1 MTTTSL
7 NHPITDAPIASQT
20 AMVPRQVALVGLTL
34 TVAAVEFSIAI
45 SEMFLGLALVGWVVT
60 LIIERRR
67 PNAPSW
73 MLPLVFYA
81 AWTIVSALLSPD
93 PATSLADC
101 KQLILLL
108 LIPLTYDVVDEDSAL
123 LLTTIVL
130 TAAAFSALIGIS
142 QYSILHYDNLGQR
155 VRSTLGLYMTFSG
168 LMMLALTLALAR
180 VLFMTRS
187 RIWPALVMPALSVV
201 LALSFTRNA
210 WLGAWAAVG
219 LLLVM
224 RDIRLMAV
232 LPLLATLFIASAP
245 APVLQRF
252 YSLFDPGDI
261 TITDRFAMQRAGIQ
275 IVAAYPVFGVGPN
288 MIERVYPQ
296 FRDSAAVDT
305 TVSHLHNVPLQI
317 AAERGLPALVLWLWF
332 VVAVV
337 AGAVAQFRR
346 APRDGPLRFLSAAA
360 LGCAVAMFTA
370 GMTEH
375 NFGDSEFQI
384 LFLVLVTLPFAVAR
398 TRSAG

>member
-7 NHPITDAPIASQT
+7 NHAIADAPIESQA
-20 AMVPRQVALVGLTL
+20 AMLPRQVALVGLAL

-45 SEMFLGLALVGWVVT
+45 SEMFLGLALAGWAVT

-67 PNAPSW
+67 PLAPSW
-73 MLPLVFYA
+73 MMPLLLYA
-81 AWTIVSALLSPD
+81 VWTMVSAVLSPD
-93 PATSLADC
+93 PATSFADC

-108 LIPLTYDVVDEDSAL
+108 LVPLTYDVVDEDSAL
-123 LLTTIVL
+123 MLTTIVL
-130 TAAAFSALIGIS
+130 AAAAFSALIGIS

-187 RIWPALVMPALSVV
+187 RIWPALVIPALSVV
-201 LALSFTRNA
+201 LALSLTRNA
-210 WLGAWAAVG
+210 WLGACAAVA

-224 RDIRLMAV
+224 RDIRLTAV
-232 LPLLATLFIASAP
+232 LPVIAALFFASAP

-252 YSLFDPGDI
+252 YSVFDLGDI
-261 TITDRFAMQRAGIQ
+261 TISDRFAMQRAGAE
-275 IVAAYPVFGVGPN
+275 IVKAHPIFGVGPN

-296 FRDSAAVDT
+296 FRDSRAVEG

-317 AAERGLPALVLWLWF
+317 AAERGLPALALWLWF
-332 VVAVV
+332 VVAAVL
-337 AGAVAQFRR
+337 GAVALFRH
-346 APRDGPLRFLSAAA
+346 APRDGPLRFLSAAT

-384 LFLVLVTLPFAVAR
+384 LFLVLITLPFAVAR
-398 TRSAG
+398 PRAG

>member
-7 NHPITDAPIASQT
+7 NHAIAE
-20 AMVPRQVALVGLTL
+20 VPVESTTMLSRQVALVGLTL

-45 SEMFLGLALVGWVVT
+45 SEMFLGLALVGWLVT

-67 PNAPSW
+67 PSAPSW
-73 MLPLVFYA
+73 MLPLVLYA
-81 AWTIVSALLSPD
+81 AWTLLSAVLSPD

-108 LIPLTYDVVDEDSAL
+108 LVPLTFDVVDEDSAL

-187 RIWPALVMPALSVV
+187 RIWPALVIPALSVV
-201 LALSFTRNA
+201 LALTLTRNA
-210 WLGAWAAVG
+210 WLGACAAVA

-224 RDIRLMAV
+224 RDIRLTAV
-232 LPLLATLFIASAP
+232 LPVIAALFFASAP

-252 YSLFDPGDI
+252 YSVFDLGDV
-261 TITDRFAMQRAGIQ
+261 TISDRFAMQRAGAQ
-275 IVAAYPVFGVGPN
+275 IVRAHPVFRRRTEHDRTGVPG
-288 MIERVYPQ
+288 IQE
-296 FRDSAAVDT
+296 
-305 TVSHLHNVPLQI
+305 
-317 AAERGLPALVLWLWF
+317 
-332 VVAVV
+332 
-337 AGAVAQFRR
+337 
-346 APRDGPLRFLSAAA
+346 
-360 LGCAVAMFTA
+360 LGCGRENGLAPA
-370 GMTEH
+370 
-375 NFGDSEFQI
+375 
-384 LFLVLVTLPFAVAR
+384 
-398 TRSAG
+398 